1 MGGGINRDPA
11 VVQEGEESTGVPQL
25 QKEQRNLALVE
36 RRGQK
41 QCKVGRKVSWTT
53 FRFPRDIQLE
63 LVMGV

>member
-11 VVQEGEESTGVPQL
+11 VVQGGEESTGVPQL

-41 QCKVGRKVSWTT
+41 QCKVGRYFQISS
-53 FRFPRDIQLE
+53 
-63 LVMGV
+63 